1 MKRNSLMTI
10 IASGAL
16 LASAALA
23 HAADYTVTPGNAPAS
38 QSDMLITA
46 NVKGKLQADIPDVA
60 PAIAVSTQDGVVTLK
75 GVALTQDYLV
85 KAVFDARSVDGVVQ
99 VKNELSLQ

>member
-10 IASGAL
+10 IAGSAL

-23 HAADYTVTPGNAPAS
+23 HAADYSVAPGDAPAS
-38 QSDMLITA
+38 QSDLLITA
-46 NVKGKLQADIPDVA
+46 NVKGKLQTDIPDVA
-60 PAIAVSTQDGVVTLK
+60 PAIAVSTHDGVVTLT

-85 KAVFDARSVDGVVQ
+85 KALFDARSVDGVVQ
-99 VKNELSLQ
+99 VKDELSLQ